1 MKIIRIILIA
11 ACSVVVLLATSC
23 DTQKAEAGSL
33 QAKEQKQDKKESKK
47 NSGCNSDD
55 TKHIINPNN
64 KDFPK
69 EMDKC
74 ASKAW
79 GDEKETIACLKKT
92 YAKLS
97 DGCVTCFGKVAACS
111 KAHCKAKCMFN
122 HFSDGCLNCVETNCR
137 DDKKGNDFSLVKCTG
152 LQPAQLPPRK

>member
-1 MKIIRIILIA
+1 MKITQIILIA
-11 ACSVVVLLATSC
+11 ACSFVGLLATSC
-23 DTQKAEAGSL
+23 DTQKVEAAP
-33 QAKEQKQDKKESKK
+33 QAKEQKQEAKKI
-47 NSGCNSDD
+47 SGACNSDD
-55 TKHIINPNN
+55 TKHAINPNN

-79 GDEKETIACLKKT
+79 GDEKETITCLKKT
-92 YAKLS
+92 YPKLS
-97 DGCVTCFGKVAACS
+97 EGCVTCFGKVAACS

-122 HFSDGCLNCVETNCR
+122 HFSDGCLDCVESNCR
-137 DDKKGNDFSLVKCTG
+137 DDKKGNDFSLIKCTG